1 MGMDD
6 VAHLGGGK
14 SVGILKSAKVPFP
27 VILGILR
34 IVVFERI
41 PTALDGCTGC
51 PLRYTARDKI
61 TRYLIPRKLD
71 PLIMFWSNASTRMV
85 LGLYMMIWGCLFFR
99 NICERELYSSTS
111 IRVFNPA

>member
-6 VAHLGGGK
+6 VAHLGGSK
-14 SVGILKSAKVPFP
+14 SVGILKSAKVPFT

-41 PTALDGCTGC
+41 PTALDGSTGC

-61 TRYLIPRKLD
+61 SRCLIPRQLD
-71 PLIMFWSNASTRMV
+71 PLIMLWSNASTRMV
-85 LGLYMMIWGCLFFR
+85 LGLYMMIWGGVFFR
-99 NICERELYSSTS
+99 NI
-111 IRVFNPA
+111 F

>member
-6 VAHLGGGK
+6 VAHLGGSK
-14 SVGILKSAKVPFP
+14 SVGILKRAKVPFT

-41 PTALDGCTGC
+41 PTALDGRTGC

-61 TRYLIPRKLD
+61 SRCLIPRQLVAYSMTKL
-71 PLIMFWSNASTRMV
+71 PP
-85 LGLYMMIWGCLFFR
+85 
-99 NICERELYSSTS
+99 
-111 IRVFNPA
+111 IRSWIGTVFSRISVIAD